1 MVRCQQA
8 FRHVLQKLLLSFEVI
23 LVIPDIKLCCVPR
36 IQAAFSHTERD
47 STGQWLEVLL
57 SGAWAMQQFVYI
69 YLVFIN
75 MCCGSIVSDSLVRE
89 SRQSPR

>member
-8 FRHVLQKLLLSFEVI
+8 FRHVFSQLLLCSDVLSVEAGPNHVF
-23 LVIPDIKLCCVPR
+23 VPR

-47 STGQWLEVLL
+47 STGQRLEVLL
-57 SGAWAMQQFVYI
+57 SGAWEMQHFVHI
-69 YLVFIN
+69 YLMFVSV
-75 MCCGSIVSDSLVRE
+75 CCGSIISDSLVRE